1 MLTED
6 KDTIPF
12 AATPTLMLS
21 FLCTPLLCLD
31 KTGLHQC
38 LSGHHLEPFC
48 GQHFFLTVKRV
59 GRSKTEENYS
69 ELIHTESQS
78 GKCLF
83 FQWRHA
89 NNFQLTRQN
98 TRNRMLPV
106 IFMAPVFKK
115 TFTVKHDKY
124 VRAVAEM
131 LRVTFKSVLIVD
143 CETQNF
149 SEFS

>member
-1 MLTED
+1 
-6 KDTIPF
+6 
-12 AATPTLMLS
+12 
-21 FLCTPLLCLD
+21 
-31 KTGLHQC
+31 
-38 LSGHHLEPFC
+38 
-48 GQHFFLTVKRV
+48 
-59 GRSKTEENYS
+59 
-69 ELIHTESQS
+69 
-78 GKCLF
+78 
-83 FQWRHA
+83 
-89 NNFQLTRQN
+89 
-98 TRNRMLPV
+98 MLPV